1 MLYDLLHESEYTG
14 RMAIPDR
21 LPAAAARTELSAIL
35 REFAQMTEPADSIGD
50 RAVRIGAYNRDSA
63 VLVPLAD
70 FERALE
76 TEEILED
83 LLTELLVE
91 ERLARGPGGPL
102 IPFEEVVRELGL
114 EEELGLE

>member
-1 MLYDLLHESEYTG
+1 MYDLLLKTSYDPF
-14 RMAIPDR
+14 MAVPDR
-21 LPAAAARTELSAIL
+21 LPAAAARAELSAIL
-35 REFAQMTEPADSIGD
+35 RAFAEMVEPADSIGD
-50 RAVRIGAYNRDSA
+50 RAVRIGAYNRDTA
-63 VLVPLAD
+63 VLVPLSD

-83 LLTELLVE
+83 LLLEITVA

-114 EEELGLE
+114 AEELGLE

>member
-1 MLYDLLHESEYTG
+1 MLHMIGYSPVV
-14 RMAIPDR
+14 AIPDR

-83 LLTELLVE
+83 VLTELLVE

-102 IPFEEVVRELGL
+102 IPFEDVVRELGL